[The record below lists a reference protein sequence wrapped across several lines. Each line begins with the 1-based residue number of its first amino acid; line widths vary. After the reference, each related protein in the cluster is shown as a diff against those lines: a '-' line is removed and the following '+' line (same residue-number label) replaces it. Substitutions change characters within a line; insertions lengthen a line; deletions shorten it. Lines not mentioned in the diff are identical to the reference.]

1 MMVSSVAYDQTVT
14 KGSLI
19 DCSWKLSDHKLH
31 CLSLHNLLRNF
42 DSIT

>member
-1 MMVSSVAYDQTVT
+1 MIVSSVAYDQTVP

-19 DCSWKLSDHKLH
+19 DCPWKLSYHRLH
-31 CLSLHNLLRNF
+31 CLSLHILLRNF